1 MRPAFF
7 ITIAALCALVV
18 VQWVRE
24 SALKRDLSGMD
35 MRLKSSEAA
44 QSDLQ
49 DKLNTWEGELKR
61 LTEQSAAA
69 AEKEKELQTEI
80 TRLTTELTIRDTEL
94 KTATAAPPDFT
105 AQMAARN
112 EEVSKQNEAIAKQNE
127 ALKTLVRERDSLTEK
142 LNARTR
148 EWNELTEK
156 YNKLLKNR

>member
-7 ITIAALCALVV
+7 ITVAALCALVV

-35 MRLKSSEAA
+35 VRLKSSEAA

-49 DKLNTWEGELKR
+49 DKLNTWEGEIKR

-69 AEKEKELQTEI
+69 AQKEKDLQSEI
-80 TRLTTELTIRDTEL
+80 TRLTAELTSRDNEL
-94 KTATAAPPDFT
+94 KAAAAAPPDFV
-105 AQMAARN
+105 AEMKARN
-112 EEVSKQNEAIAKQNE
+112 EEVAKQNEAIAKQNE
-127 ALKTLVRERDSLTEK
+127 ALKALVQERDSLTEK
-142 LNARTR
+142 LNSRTR

-156 YNKLLKNR
+156 YNKLLKGR